1 VFITVQLPL
10 TDARQFVEAE
20 TWRLPRPVWTVAR
33 DEGDFIRAT
42 GPLRPRNRGG
52 VWPWPGEEVYCDAKR
67 ALRFWPPLGQIW
79 VTVGQDLVG
88 FRCAYRRLYADGAAV
103 ARMEVGLGVRSLGSG
118 FKDEE
123 LVHLVAGVMEIPVL
137 IRQLEATT
145 ETRLLQA
152 GQPLARRILRSTTA
166 HAGLSRPAT
175 TEDWWVQCGMP
186 LVLLEHRREEL
197 ESIPSLAQVVQL
209 PEQPA
214 IDLSHFVATLKGI
227 RIGVWLVGC
236 GEEAPGETL
245 RRLRIHLSRLHSER
259 EALRNILRLVA
270 EKRLDIGSRT
280 PAADR
285 LQEYLND
292 QVLMVRRARRFGFD
306 QEPILEAAYASQGL
320 VDVGIRASLD
330 SELHRAR
337 RNYAR
342 NVQLALAQQTT
353 QSTAIYDLGEP
364 REAGVIYDYR
374 GATVYDMQKKIE
386 ISDVGQLSGFV
397 GFDNIVTGSFN
408 KIESSGVGGDAQEL
422 LKALGQAVASLVQA
436 LPEDT
441 AKQVARDY
449 ETLVDEA
456 ISPTPRKS
464 MLSAV
469 GSQLIEVAKTAAAV
483 GVPVIDLVQKV
494 LAFF

>member
-1 VFITVQLPL
+1 VFVTVQLPL
-10 TDARQFVEAE
+10 TDARHFVEAE
-20 TWRLPRPVWTVAR
+20 TWRLPRPVWTLAR
-33 DEGDFIRAT
+33 DEGDFIRGT
-42 GPLRPRNRGG
+42 GPLRPRSRGG

-79 VTVGQDLVG
+79 VTVGPDLVG
-88 FRCAYRRLYADGAAV
+88 FRCAYRRLYADGVAV
-103 ARMEVGLGVRSLGSG
+103 ARMEVGLGVRSLGSR
-118 FKDEE
+118 FKEDD
-123 LVHLVAGVMEIPVL
+123 LVHLVGGVMEIPVL
-137 IRQLEATT
+137 VRQVGATIA
-145 ETRLLQA
+145 TRLLQA
-152 GQPLARRILRSTTA
+152 GQPLARRVLRSTTA
-166 HAGLSRPAT
+166 HAGLSQPPST
-175 TEDWWVQCGMP
+175 QDWWVQCGTP
-186 LVLLEHRREEL
+186 LVLLEHTREEL

-209 PEQPA
+209 QEQPA
-214 IDLSHFVATLKGI
+214 IDLSHFIATLKGV
-227 RIGVWLVGC
+227 RVGVWIVGY
-236 GEEAPGETL
+236 GDEAPRDAL

-285 LQEYLND
+285 LQEYLNA
-292 QVLMVRRARRFGFD
+292 QVQTVQRPRRFGFD
-306 QEPILEAAYASQGL
+306 QEPLLEAAYASQGL
-320 VDVGIRASLD
+320 VDGGIRASLD
-330 SELHRAR
+330 SELDRAR

-342 NVQLALAQQTT
+342 NVQLALAQQTIH
-353 QSTAIYDLGEP
+353 SAAIYDLGEP

-386 ISDVGQLSGFV
+386 MGDVGQLSGFV
-397 GFDNIVTGSFN
+397 GFDNVVAGSFN
-408 KIESSGVGGDAQEL
+408 KIESSGVGADAQEV
-422 LKALGQAVASLVQA
+422 LKALGEAVAPLVQA

-456 ISPTPRKS
+456 TSPNPRKPI
-464 MLSAV
+464 LSAV
-469 GSQLIEVAKTAAAV
+469 GSQLIKVAQTAATV

>member
-1 VFITVQLPL
+1 VFVTVQLPL
-10 TDARQFVEAE
+10 TDARHFVEAE
-20 TWRLPRPVWTVAR
+20 TWRLPRPVWTLAR
-33 DEGDFIRAT
+33 DQGDFIRAT
-42 GPLRPRNRGG
+42 GPLRPRSRGG
-52 VWPWPGEEVYCDAKR
+52 IWPWPGEEVYCDAKR
-67 ALRFWPPLGQIW
+67 ALRFWPPLGQFW
-79 VTVGQDLVG
+79 VTVGEDLVG
-88 FRCAYRRLYADGAAV
+88 FRCAYRRLCADGVAV
-103 ARMEVGLGVRSLGSG
+103 ARMEVGLGVRSVGSG
-118 FKDEE
+118 FKEDD

-137 IRQLEATT
+137 VRQLEATT
-145 ETRLLQA
+145 ATRLLQA

-166 HAGLSRPAT
+166 HAGMSKPAT
-175 TEDWWVQCGMP
+175 TRDWWVQCGTP

-197 ESIPSLAQVVQL
+197 ASIASVAQVVQL

-214 IDLSHFVATLKGI
+214 IHLSHFIATLKGI
-227 RIGVWLVGC
+227 RVGVWLVEY
-236 GEEAPGETL
+236 GEEAPREAL
-245 RRLRIHLSRLHSER
+245 RRLRVHLSRLHSER

-270 EKRLDIGSRT
+270 DKRLDIGSRT
-280 PAADR
+280 PTADR

-292 QVLMVRRARRFGFD
+292 QLRTVQRPRRFGFD

-320 VDVGIRASLD
+320 VDAGIRASLD
-330 SELHRAR
+330 SELERAR

-342 NVQLALAQQTT
+342 NVQLALASQTT
-353 QSTAIYDLGEP
+353 HSAAIYDLGEP

-386 ISDVGQLSGFV
+386 IGDVGQLSGFV
-397 GFDNIVTGSFN
+397 GFDSVVAGSFN
-408 KIESSGVGGDAQEL
+408 RIESSGVGTDAQEL
-422 LKALGQAVASLVQA
+422 LKALGESVASLGRT

-456 ISPTPRKS
+456 ISPSPRKS
-464 MLSAV
+464 ILAAV
-469 GSQLIEVAKTAAAV
+469 GSQVIEVAQTAATV

>member
-1 VFITVQLPL
+1 VFVTVQLPL
-10 TDARQFVEAE
+10 TDARQFVEAD
-20 TWRLPRPVWTVAR
+20 TWRLSRPVWTLAR

-67 ALRFWPPLGQIW
+67 ALRFWPPLGQMW

-88 FRCAYRRLYADGAAV
+88 FKCAYRRLYADGATV

-118 FKDEE
+118 FKDDD
-123 LVHLVAGVMEIPVL
+123 LVHLVAGVMQIPVL
-137 IRQLEATT
+137 IRELEATAA
-145 ETRLLQA
+145 TRLLQA
-152 GQPLARRILRSTTA
+152 GQPLARRILRCTTA
-166 HAGLSRPAT
+166 HAGLSEPAT
-175 TEDWWVQCGMP
+175 TQDWWVQCGTP
-186 LVLLEHRREEL
+186 LILLEHRREEL

-214 IDLSHFVATLKGI
+214 IDLSHFVATFKGI
-227 RIGVWLVGC
+227 RIGVWLIGYA
-236 GEEAPGETL
+236 GMAPREAL

-280 PAADR
+280 HAADR

-292 QVLMVRRARRFGFD
+292 QVQMVGRPRRFGFE
-306 QEPILEAAYASQGL
+306 QEPILEAAYASQSL
-320 VDVGIRASLD
+320 VDEGVRASLD

-386 ISDVGQLSGFV
+386 ITDVGQISGFV
-397 GFDNIVTGSFN
+397 GFDNVVAGSFN
-408 KIESSGVGGDAQEL
+408 RIESSGAGTDAQDL
-422 LKALGQAVASLVQA
+422 LKALGEAVASLVQA

-464 MLSAV
+464 ILAAV
-469 GSQLIEVAKTAAAV
+469 GSQLIEVAQTAAAV
-483 GVPVIDLVQKV
+483 GIPVIDLMRKV
-494 LAFF
+494 LEFF